1 MKIIIAGAG
10 DLGSHLAKL
19 LSSESHDIYL
29 LDLNEE
35 RLNTI
40 SSQIDVFTIA
50 GDAKSVEIM
59 EQKLISS
66 CDLLIAV
73 TSSEETNM
81 LICILGKKLGAKR
94 TIARINDVNIIK
106 ENKEHFYNELGID
119 TLISPT
125 YLATLEIQRL
135 VNQSAFTDD
144 IEFDNGKLTVFGIS
158 LSENSNLI
166 NKTVRESADLNPNL
180 SFKPLA
186 LHRDDLTLIV
196 NGETVLKE
204 NDIVYFISLKDSIPN
219 IIKLCGKNNFKIK
232 DVMIIGGSRIG
243 INTAEL
249 LENDFRVTLVEKD
262 KVTCQQMANTL
273 KKTLIINI
281 DGHDVKML
289 EEEGLTEID
298 ALISVTADSEMN
310 IMTSLV
316 GKSHGIKKTIARIE
330 NFDYINL
337 SQSIGIDTLINKKII
352 AADNIFKFVRK
363 GNVSL
368 VANLHGTDAEIIEFI
383 VKDGSKIT
391 KSPINK
397 LNFPNSSKIA
407 GVIRNGIPI
416 IPFGDFHL
424 KENDKTIV
432 FSLSESIQK
441 IEKFFQ

>member
-81 LICILGKKLGAKR
+81 LVCILGKKLGAKR

-158 LSENSNLI
+158 LSENSSLI

-196 NGETVLKE
+196 NDETVLKE

-368 VANLHGTDAEIIEFI
+368 VANLHGTDAEIIEFV
-383 VKDGSKIT
+383 VKEGSKIT

-432 FSLSESIQK
+432 FSLTESIQK

>member
-29 LDLNEE
+29 IDQNEE

-158 LSENSNLI
+158 LSKNSNLI
-166 NKTVRESADLNPNL
+166 NKTVRESAELNPNL

-204 NDIVYFISLKDSIPN
+204 NDIVYFISLKESIPI
-219 IIKLCGKNNFKIK
+219 IIKLCGRNNFKIK

-243 INTAEL
+243 MNTAEL

-262 KVTCQQMANTL
+262 KATCQHMANIL

-368 VANLHGTDAEIIEFI
+368 VANLHGTDAEIIEFV

-407 GVIRNGIPI
+407 GVIRNGNPI
-416 IPFGDFHL
+416 ITFGDFHL

-432 FSLSESIQK
+432 FSLTESIK
-441 IEKFFQ
+441 EIEKFFQ

>member
-40 SSQIDVFTIA
+40 SSQIDVFTSA

-158 LSENSNLI
+158 LSENSSLI

-368 VANLHGTDAEIIEFI
+368 VANLHGTDAEIIEFV

-432 FSLSESIQK
+432 FSLTESIQK

>member
-29 LDLNEE
+29 IDQNEE
-35 RLNTI
+35 RLHTI

-73 TSSEETNM
+73 TSIEETNM

-125 YLATLEIQRL
+125 HLASLEIQRL

-144 IEFDNGKLTVFGIS
+144 IEFDNGKLSVFGIS
-158 LSENSNLI
+158 LSKKSNLI
-166 NKTVRESADLNPNL
+166 NKTVSESADLNPNL

-186 LHRDDLTLIV
+186 LHRNDLTLIV
-196 NGETVLKE
+196 DGKTVLKE

-219 IIKLCGKNNFKIK
+219 IIKLCGRNNFVIK

-249 LENDFRVTLVEKD
+249 LENNFRVTLVEKD
-262 KVTCQQMANTL
+262 KATCEQMANIL
-273 KKTLIINI
+273 KKTLVINI

-337 SQSIGIDTLINKKII
+337 SQSIGINTLINKKII

-368 VANLHGTDAEIIEFI
+368 VANLHGADAEIIEFI
-383 VKDGSKIT
+383 VKDSSKIT

-407 GVIRNGIPI
+407 GVIRNGNPI

-432 FSLSESIQK
+432 FSLTESIQE

>member
-29 LDLNEE
+29 LDQNEE

-158 LSENSNLI
+158 LSKNSILI

-186 LHRDDLTLIV
+186 LHRDNLTLIV
-196 NGETVLKE
+196 NGETFLKE

-262 KVTCQQMANTL
+262 KATCEKMANTL

-330 NFDYINL
+330 NFDYINQ

-368 VANLHGTDAEIIEFI
+368 VANLHGTDAEIIEFV

-432 FSLSESIQK
+432 FSLTESIQK

>member
-158 LSENSNLI
+158 LSENSSLI

-262 KVTCQQMANTL
+262 KATCEQIANTL

-368 VANLHGTDAEIIEFI
+368 VANLHGTDAEIIEFV

-391 KSPINK
+391 KCPINK

-432 FSLSESIQK
+432 FSLTESIQK

>member
-81 LICILGKKLGAKR
+81 LICVLGKKLGAKR

-158 LSENSNLI
+158 LSENSSLI

-368 VANLHGTDAEIIEFI
+368 VANLHGTDAEIIEFV

-432 FSLSESIQK
+432 FSLTESIQK

>member
-29 LDLNEE
+29 LDQNEE

-73 TSSEETNM
+73 TSSEDTNM

-158 LSENSNLI
+158 LSETSSLI

-186 LHRDDLTLIV
+186 LHRDNLTLIV

-249 LENDFRVTLVEKD
+249 LENDFKVTLVEKD
-262 KVTCQQMANTL
+262 KATCEQMANTL

-368 VANLHGTDAEIIEFI
+368 VANLHGTDAEIIEFV
-383 VKDGSKIT
+383 VKEGSKIT

-397 LNFPNSSKIA
+397 LKFPSSSKIA

-432 FSLSESIQK
+432 FSLTESIQK

>member
-1 MKIIIAGAG
+1 
-10 DLGSHLAKL
+10 

-158 LSENSNLI
+158 LSENSSLI

-219 IIKLCGKNNFKIK
+219 IIKICGKNNFKIK

-273 KKTLIINI
+273 KKTLIINM

-368 VANLHGTDAEIIEFI
+368 VANLHGTDAEIIEFV

-432 FSLSESIQK
+432 FSLTESIQK

>member
-29 LDLNEE
+29 LDQNEE

-158 LSENSNLI
+158 LSKNSSLI

-262 KVTCQQMANTL
+262 KATCEQMANTL

-368 VANLHGTDAEIIEFI
+368 VANLHGTDAEIIEFV
-383 VKDGSKIT
+383 VKDGSEIT

-397 LNFPNSSKIA
+397 LNFPTSSKIA

-432 FSLSESIQK
+432 FSLTESIQK

>member
-19 LSSESHDIYL
+19 LSSEYHDIYL
-29 LDLNEE
+29 LDQNEE

-106 ENKEHFYNELGID
+106 EKKEHFYNELGID

-158 LSENSNLI
+158 LSKNSSLI

-186 LHRDDLTLIV
+186 LHRNDLTLIV

-262 KVTCQQMANTL
+262 KATCEQMANTL

-368 VANLHGTDAEIIEFI
+368 VANLHGTDAEIIEFV

-432 FSLSESIQK
+432 FSLTESIQK

>member
-29 LDLNEE
+29 LDQNEE

-273 KKTLIINI
+273 KETLIINI

-368 VANLHGTDAEIIEFI
+368 VANLHGTDAEIIEFV

-432 FSLSESIQK
+432 FSLTESIQK

>member
-10 DLGSHLAKL
+10 DLGSHLSKL

-29 LDLNEE
+29 LDLSEE

-158 LSENSNLI
+158 LSENSSLI

-289 EEEGLTEID
+289 EKEGLTEID

-368 VANLHGTDAEIIEFI
+368 VANLHGTDAEIIEFV

-432 FSLSESIQK
+432 FSLTESIQK

>member
-29 LDLNEE
+29 LDQNEE
-35 RLNTI
+35 RLNNI

-158 LSENSNLI
+158 LSKNSILI

-219 IIKLCGKNNFKIK
+219 IVKLCGKNNFKIK

-262 KVTCQQMANTL
+262 KATCEQMANTL

-368 VANLHGTDAEIIEFI
+368 VANLHGTDAEIIEFV

-432 FSLSESIQK
+432 FSLTESIQK

>member
-29 LDLNEE
+29 LDLSEE

-158 LSENSNLI
+158 LSENSSLI

-196 NGETVLKE
+196 NSKTVLKE
-204 NDIVYFISLKDSIPN
+204 NDIVYFISLKESIPN

-368 VANLHGTDAEIIEFI
+368 VANLHGTDAEIIEFV

-432 FSLSESIQK
+432 FSLTESIQK

>member
-29 LDLNEE
+29 LDQNEE
-35 RLNTI
+35 RLNNI

-158 LSENSNLI
+158 LSKNSILI

-196 NGETVLKE
+196 NSETVLKE

-262 KVTCQQMANTL
+262 KATCEQMANTL

-368 VANLHGTDAEIIEFI
+368 VANLHGTDAQIIEFV

-432 FSLSESIQK
+432 FSLTESIQK

>member
-19 LSSESHDIYL
+19 LSSEFHDIYL

-73 TSSEETNM
+73 TSIEETNM

-204 NDIVYFISLKDSIPN
+204 NDIVYFISLKDSIPS

-249 LENDFRVTLVEKD
+249 LENDFRVTLVEKN
-262 KVTCQQMANTL
+262 KATCEQIANTL

-289 EEEGLTEID
+289 EKEGLTEID

-368 VANLHGTDAEIIEFI
+368 VANLHGTDAEIIEFV

-391 KSPINK
+391 KCPINK

-432 FSLSESIQK
+432 FSLTESIQK

>member
-29 LDLNEE
+29 LDLSEE

-158 LSENSNLI
+158 LSENSSLI

-204 NDIVYFISLKDSIPN
+204 NDIVYFISLKDSIPS

-262 KVTCQQMANTL
+262 KATCQQMANTL

-368 VANLHGTDAEIIEFI
+368 VANLHGTDAEIIEFV

-432 FSLSESIQK
+432 FSLTESIQK

>member
-125 YLATLEIQRL
+125 YLASLEIQRL

-432 FSLSESIQK
+432 FSLTESIQK

>member
-368 VANLHGTDAEIIEFI
+368 VANLHGTDAEIIEFV

-432 FSLSESIQK
+432 FSLTESIQK

>member
-29 LDLNEE
+29 LDLSEE

-125 YLATLEIQRL
+125 YLASLEIQRL

-273 KKTLIINI
+273 KETLIINI

-368 VANLHGTDAEIIEFI
+368 VANLHGTDAEIIEFV

-391 KSPINK
+391 KSPIDK

>member
-29 LDLNEE
+29 IDQNEE

-81 LICILGKKLGAKR
+81 LICILGKKLGAKH

-158 LSENSNLI
+158 LSKNSNLI

-204 NDIVYFISLKDSIPN
+204 NDIVYFISLKESIPI
-219 IIKLCGKNNFKIK
+219 IIKLCGRNNFKIK

-243 INTAEL
+243 MNTAEL

-262 KVTCQQMANTL
+262 KATCQHMANIL

-316 GKSHGIKKTIARIE
+316 GKSHGIKKTISRIE

-368 VANLHGTDAEIIEFI
+368 VANLHGTDAEIIEFV

-407 GVIRNGIPI
+407 GVIRNGNPI
-416 IPFGDFHL
+416 ITFGDFHL

-432 FSLSESIQK
+432 FSLTESIK
-441 IEKFFQ
+441 EIEKFFQ

>member
-158 LSENSNLI
+158 LSENSSLI

-273 KKTLIINI
+273 KETLIINI

-432 FSLSESIQK
+432 FSLTESIQK

>member
-29 LDLNEE
+29 LDLSEE

-158 LSENSNLI
+158 LSENSSLI

-204 NDIVYFISLKDSIPN
+204 NDIVYFISLKVSIPN

-368 VANLHGTDAEIIEFI
+368 VANLHGTDAEIIEFV

-432 FSLSESIQK
+432 FSLTESIQK

>member
-29 LDLNEE
+29 LDQNEE

-158 LSENSNLI
+158 LSKNSNLI

-204 NDIVYFISLKDSIPN
+204 NDIVYFISLKESIPN

-243 INTAEL
+243 MNTAEL
-249 LENDFRVTLVEKD
+249 LENDFRVILVEKD
-262 KVTCQQMANTL
+262 KATCEHMANIL
-273 KKTLIINI
+273 KETLIINI

-337 SQSIGIDTLINKKII
+337 SQSIGIDTIINKKII

-368 VANLHGTDAEIIEFI
+368 VANLHGTDAEIIEFV

-407 GVIRNGIPI
+407 GVIRNGNPI
-416 IPFGDFHL
+416 ITFGDFHL

-432 FSLSESIQK
+432 FSLTESIK
-441 IEKFFQ
+441 EIEKFFQ

>member
-19 LSSESHDIYL
+19 LYSESHDIYL
-29 LDLNEE
+29 LDLSEE

-158 LSENSNLI
+158 LSENSSLI

-262 KVTCQQMANTL
+262 KVTCQQMENTL

-289 EEEGLTEID
+289 EKEGLTEID

-368 VANLHGTDAEIIEFI
+368 VANLHGTDAEIIEFV

-432 FSLSESIQK
+432 FSLTESIQK

>member
-29 LDLNEE
+29 LDLSEE

-158 LSENSNLI
+158 LSENSSLI
-166 NKTVRESADLNPNL
+166 NKTVRESADLNRNL

-196 NGETVLKE
+196 NGETILKE
-204 NDIVYFISLKDSIPN
+204 NDIVYFISLKVSIPN

-368 VANLHGTDAEIIEFI
+368 VANLHGTDAEIIEFV

-432 FSLSESIQK
+432 FSLTESIQK

>member
-29 LDLNEE
+29 LDQNEE

-158 LSENSNLI
+158 LSKNSNLI

-204 NDIVYFISLKDSIPN
+204 NDIVYFISLKESIPN

-232 DVMIIGGSRIG
+232 NVMIIGGSRIG
-243 INTAEL
+243 MNTAEL
-249 LENDFRVTLVEKD
+249 LENDFRVILVEKD
-262 KVTCQQMANTL
+262 KATCEHMANIL
-273 KKTLIINI
+273 KETLIINI

-368 VANLHGTDAEIIEFI
+368 VANLHGTDAEIIEFV

-407 GVIRNGIPI
+407 GVIRNGNPI
-416 IPFGDFHL
+416 ITFGDFHL

-432 FSLSESIQK
+432 FSLTESIK
-441 IEKFFQ
+441 EIEKFFQ

>member
-29 LDLNEE
+29 LDQNEE

-158 LSENSNLI
+158 LSENSSLI

-262 KVTCQQMANTL
+262 KATCQQMANTL

-368 VANLHGTDAEIIEFI
+368 VANLHGTDAEIIEFVI
-383 VKDGSKIT
+383 KDGSKIT

-432 FSLSESIQK
+432 FSLTESIQK

>member
-158 LSENSNLI
+158 LSENSSLI

-249 LENDFRVTLVEKD
+249 SENDFRVTLVEKD

-289 EEEGLTEID
+289 EKEGLTEID

-368 VANLHGTDAEIIEFI
+368 VANLHGTDAEIIEFV

-432 FSLSESIQK
+432 FSLTESIQK